1 MSAIVVRQVDVPLCD
16 LPQSADGFTLAH
28 LSDLH
33 LRRWGR
39 DEQHLQDLLAHLP
52 CDTLLITGDLGHHPR
67 AYERTAELLRRL
79 LAPVRL
85 PLGIYGVL
93 GNHDEEPLAD
103 QDVPLTLLRNELRLI
118 NVGEFE
124 YYLGGIEQTD
134 AHRST
139 VGEAIGRLP
148 QDAPVV
154 LMAHYPS
161 TVFELPV
168 GAGALMLSG
177 HTHGGQIRVPG
188 LGCLWT
194 NDVLPRSMARGLH
207 AAHGNWL
214 HVSSGTG
221 VSGPLPVR
229 LLCPPELTLV
239 RLRRAARI
247 RRQPRIGASPVAA
260 TAA

>member
-1 MSAIVVRQVDVPLCD
+1 MTAIVVRQVNVPLHG
-16 LPQSADGFTLAH
+16 LPPCAEGFCIAQ

-52 CDTLLITGDLGHHPR
+52 CDTLLITGDFGHDPEGF
-67 AYERTAELLRRL
+67 ERTAELMRRL
-79 LAPVRL
+79 LAPVRP

-93 GNHDEEPLAD
+93 GNHDRAVLAD
-103 QDVPLTLLRNELRLI
+103 QELPLTLLRNELRLI
-118 NVGEFE
+118 NVGAFE
-124 YYLGGIEQTD
+124 YYLGGIEQTEG
-134 AHRST
+134 HRST
-139 VGEAIGRLP
+139 VSEAIGELP
-148 QDAPVV
+148 DDAPVV
-154 LMAHYPS
+154 VMAHYPS

-168 GAGALMLSG
+168 GAGALMLAG
-177 HTHGGQIRVPG
+177 HTHGGQIRLPG

-194 NDVLPRSMARGLH
+194 NDELPRSMARGLH

-214 HVSSGTG
+214 HVSPGTG

-229 LLCPPELTLV
+229 WLCPPELTVL

-247 RRQPRIGASPVAA
+247 RQEPRITSRAA
-260 TAA
+260 VSTAA